1 MYAIK
6 QFYLKLFNAKTTMK
20 DKTMMCDETKNE
32 CCNHADPPWEG
43 PQVIPAQ
50 IRRVD
55 NLIFRKI
62 NQFARENDVEQ
73 ATPMHGWIIGYLY
86 RHRDTPVFQRDIERE
101 FSITRSTVTNI
112 LQLMERKGYI
122 ERRSVPQ
129 DARLKQLVLTEE
141 GICFLYKE
149 RSLQERQQMIA
160 AVAGVTAI
168 GLRHDPKD
176 TLRLR
181 QQGLIALPEDLGI
194 RRTDATRELL
204 AAKSVADLV
213 EWSGGLYNPP
223 AKFRSW

>member
-62 NQFARENDVEQ
+62 NQFHRENEVEDV
-73 ATPMHGWIIGYLY
+73 TPMHEWILSYLFW
-86 RHRDTPVFQRDIERE
+86 HRDEPVYQRDIERE

-122 ERRSVPQ
+122 ERQSVPQ
-129 DARLKQLVLTEE
+129 DARLKRLVLTEKGACIRE
-141 GICFLYKE
+141 KTMQALHQTDEFVE
-149 RSLQERQQMIA
+149 SLLTPEENA
-160 AVAGVTAI
+160 E
-168 GLRHDPKD
+168 L
-176 TLRLR
+176 LRLLNKLR
-181 QQGLIALPEDLGI
+181 KGLQ
-194 RRTDATRELL
+194 
-204 AAKSVADLV
+204 
-213 EWSGGLYNPP
+213 
-223 AKFRSW
+223 

>member
-6 QFYLKLFNAKTTMK
+6 QFYLELFTAKTIMK
-20 DKTMMCDETKNE
+20 DKTIMCDEIKIE
-32 CCNHADPPWEG
+32 CLKRTDPPWES

-62 NQFARENDVEQ
+62 NQFARENGVEQ

-86 RHRDTPVFQRDIERE
+86 RHRDSAVFQRDIERE

-141 GICFLYKE
+141 GIRFHE
-149 RSLQERQQMIA
+149 NTIRSFHQTDDY
-160 AVAGVTAI
+160 VAGLLTEEENAE
-168 GLRHDPKD
+168 L
-176 TLRLR
+176 LRLLSKLR
-181 QQGLIALPEDLGI
+181 EALQ
-194 RRTDATRELL
+194 
-204 AAKSVADLV
+204 
-213 EWSGGLYNPP
+213 
-223 AKFRSW
+223 

>member
-1 MYAIK
+1 
-6 QFYLKLFNAKTTMK
+6 
-20 DKTMMCDETKNE
+20 MCDEIKIE
-32 CCNHADPPWEG
+32 CCKRTDPPWES

-62 NQFARENDVEQ
+62 NQFARENGVEQ

-122 ERRSVPQ
+122 QRLSVPQ

-141 GICFLYKE
+141 GIRFHE
-149 RSLQERQQMIA
+149 NTIRSFHQTDDY
-160 AVAGVTAI
+160 VAGLLTEEENTE
-168 GLRHDPKD
+168 L
-176 TLRLR
+176 LRLLNKLR
-181 QQGLIALPEDLGI
+181 DALQ
-194 RRTDATRELL
+194 
-204 AAKSVADLV
+204 
-213 EWSGGLYNPP
+213 
-223 AKFRSW
+223 

>member
-1 MYAIK
+1 MLSNSFIQNCPASNKSKEPII
-6 QFYLKLFNAKTTMK
+6 
-20 DKTMMCDETKNE
+20 MCDEIKIE
-32 CCNHADPPWEG
+32 CCKRTDPPWES

-141 GICFLYKE
+141 GIRFHE
-149 RSLQERQQMIA
+149 NTIRSFHQTDDY
-160 AVAGVTAI
+160 VAGLLTEEENTE
-168 GLRHDPKD
+168 L
-176 TLRLR
+176 LRLLNKLR
-181 QQGLIALPEDLGI
+181 DAL
-194 RRTDATRELL
+194 
-204 AAKSVADLV
+204 K
-213 EWSGGLYNPP
+213 
-223 AKFRSW
+223 